1 MNREEKSHAD
11 WTNRHILEQVNP
23 EEKKTKL
30 SLSVLTCFKEKQ
42 ALGRN
47 TFTRPGKK

>member
-30 SLSVLTCFKEKQ
+30 SLSSLLIESIYSNDGFTEKHVH
-42 ALGRN
+42 
-47 TFTRPGKK
+47 